1 MKKIKL
7 SLSLALVFSSP
18 IFASSIQLDKIT
30 ITTPTKSAQ
39 FLQNTT
45 ANVDIITADEIQQ
58 RGYTTIQQAL
68 SSVAGINLSSN
79 GGLGQSS
86 SVKVRGFD
94 AKRVLVL
101 IDGVRYN
108 NPTSLDGA
116 EFSNLMVE
124 NVKQI
129 EIVKGAQ
136 SGVWGAD
143 ASAGVINII
152 TKKATKNGFRASIY
166 GESGSFN
173 TQKYGFNTGYKQDK
187 FDIYLNAQRLTTDGF
202 SAKVPKGMDVKDFE
216 DDSYENNSAELK
228 AGFNITDRDRVELFY
243 NYIDSST
250 DFDGYITDTTFNYDP
265 IKSANDP
272 LAKVDSKQQFFGANY
287 TKTVG
292 ENQIK
297 FYANRSKFE
306 RYYPNGYTK
315 NFDGS
320 VDEVGLNSAIK
331 YAEDGYLSMGLD
343 HKKFTHKNEISKDY
357 INQGV
362 FISNSKSF
370 EGISGGKTIF
380 SQSLRF
386 DKFESFDNQFTYKI
400 GIKRFHKHIKDFWTS
415 INYATAYNIPSLYQ
429 LYSPFGNVLL
439 NPEETKELDITL
451 NYKGIGVTYFRN
463 SIDDMIDYDFTT
475 SKYANI
481 KGKSKLN
488 GVEVAY
494 SNISEALSL
503 AYNINYTYL
512 KAEDKNG
519 KKLLRRPKNSANLSL
534 DYYGLKDAH
543 VGILIQHVGKQ
554 DDTSGKIKSY
564 TVVDFIADYDINS
577 QFNIYTKID
586 NIFDKKYQ
594 KVTGYS
600 TSERAFYLG
609 FRYTIR

>member
-1 MKKIKL
+1 MKKTKL
-7 SLSLALVFSSP
+7 SLSLALAFSSP

-39 FLQNTT
+39 LLQNTT

-58 RGYTTIQQAL
+58 RGYTTLQQAL
-68 SSVAGINLSSN
+68 SSVSGINLSSN

-86 SVKVRGFD
+86 SIKVRGFD
-94 AKRVLVL
+94 SKRVLVL

-116 EFSNLMVE
+116 EFSNLMIE

-143 ASAGVINII
+143 ATAGVINII
-152 TKKATKNGFRASIY
+152 TKKTTKNGFNASIN

-173 TQKYGFNTGYKQDK
+173 TQKYGFSTGYKQEK
-187 FDIYLNAQRLTTDGF
+187 FDISLNAQRLTTDGF
-202 SAKVPKGMDVKDFE
+202 SAKVPKDMDVDDFE
-216 DDSYENNSAELK
+216 DDSYENNSADIK
-228 AGFNITDRDRVELFY
+228 AGFNITNRDRVELFY

-250 DFDGYITDTTFNYDP
+250 NYDGFNSDP
-265 IKSANDP
+265 IKSANDS
-272 LAKVDSKQQFFGANY
+272 LATVDSKQQFFGANY
-287 TKTVG
+287 TRTVG
-292 ENQIK
+292 ENQTK
-297 FYANRSKFE
+297 LYVNRSKFE

-320 VDEVGLNSAIK
+320 VDEVGLNSVIK
-331 YAEDGYLSMGLD
+331 YAKDGYLSMGLD
-343 HKKFTHKNEISKDY
+343 HKKFTHKNEISKNY
-357 INQGV
+357 TNQGV
-362 FISNSKSF
+362 FITNLKSF
-370 EGISGGKTIF
+370 EGVNGGKTIF

-400 GIKRFHKHIKDFWTS
+400 GVKRFHKHIKDFWTS
-415 INYATAYNIPSLYQ
+415 INYATAYNIPSLYH
-429 LYSPFGNVLL
+429 LYSPFGNILL

-463 SIDDMIDYDFTT
+463 SIDNMIDYDFVT

-494 SNISEALSL
+494 SNTSEALSL

-512 KAEDKNG
+512 KAEDKDG

-534 DYYGLKDAH
+534 DYYGLGDAH
-543 VGILIQHVGKQ
+543 VGALIQHVGEQ
-554 DDTSGKIKSY
+554 DDTSGKIKGY
-564 TVVDFIADYDINS
+564 TVVDFIADYDINL
-577 QFNIYTKID
+577 QFNIYTKIN
-586 NIFDKKYQ
+586 NIFDRKYQ
-594 KVTGYS
+594 KVIGYS
-600 TSERAFYLG
+600 TSQRAFYLG
-609 FRYTIR
+609 FRYTIK